1 MAILIDNSTEFTYG
15 MGLVPWYL
23 SGYILPAAGKP
34 TAGAACPE
42 HATVPD
48 ECLICVCVCVCVCLC
63 QARRSSN
70 DVPRSCYC

>member
-34 TAGAACPE
+34 TAAAACLE
-42 HATVPD
+42 HATVPN
-48 ECLICVCVCVCVCLC
+48 ESVRFVCV
-63 QARRSSN
+63 S
-70 DVPRSCYC
+70 VPSEEKLK